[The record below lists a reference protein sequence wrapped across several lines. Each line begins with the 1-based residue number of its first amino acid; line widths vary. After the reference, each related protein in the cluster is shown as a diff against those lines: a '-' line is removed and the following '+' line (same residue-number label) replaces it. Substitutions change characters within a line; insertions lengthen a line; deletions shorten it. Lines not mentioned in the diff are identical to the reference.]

1 MQVYNLIICGYF
13 CFGFFDFILKG
24 KSLQDYKNL
33 FSPKEYEKNV
43 KIILNYFSKYR
54 TKMKKIYCV
63 TLGKYRKFKNLKMSF
78 IFLKNISYFY

>member
-13 CFGFFDFILKG
+13 CFGFFDFMLKG

-43 KIILNYFSKYR
+43 KIILNFSVNIGLRWKR
-54 TKMKKIYCV
+54 SIALLWV
-63 TLGKYRKFKNLKMSF
+63 SIENLK
-78 IFLKNISYFY
+78 ILKCHLFS